1 MRAGIPLD
9 YLDSI
14 EEKEKIQAQE
24 EIKDPG
30 QENWA
35 LEKKDLQAEEKDLQA
50 EKKDLQAEVKK
61 IQEISAVESEEK
73 SMG

>member
-30 QENWA
+30 QEDWA
-35 LEKKDLQAEEKDLQA
+35 LEKKDLQAE
-50 EKKDLQAEVKK
+50 VNK
-61 IQEISAVESEEK
+61 IQEISALESEEK
-73 SMG
+73 IVG